1 MILDP
6 RHPPHRLLRHRNLCA
21 FSSEARTLLSG
32 PLEHPTSEPRKT
44 GDAHYPKSKVSRKG
58 RTTCPSLSEPPPSW
72 SEGTKRAELSCLTL
86 RVSFMFPIVH
96 SCRPCPEL
104 SPGSHRALCLSSK
117 FLFKGL
123 LLTGP
128 PSQTLYLK

>member
-21 FSSEARTLLSG
+21 FSSEARALLSG

-44 GDAHYPKSKVSRKG
+44 GDAHYPESKVSRKG
-58 RTTCPSLSEPPPSW
+58 RTTTSSLSEPPPSW

-104 SPGSHRALCLSSK
+104 PLGVTGLPVSLPSSCSK
-117 FLFKGL
+117 ASFSLDL
-123 LLTGP
+123 LP
-128 PSQTLYLK
+128 KHSI